1 MEEDAIKFQK
11 AQEDVLKNLAILL
24 FNLNICTDAGMLD
37 KDENMYNRIQDIIDE
52 VNTIDSMEELEE
64 FVAQAKTIES
74 QIDLWLV
81 SQGEVTISLD
91 WPSF

>member
-11 AQEDVLKNLAILL
+11 AQEDVLKNLAVLL

-37 KDENMYNRIQDIIDE
+37 KDETMYNRIQDIIDE

>member
-1 MEEDAIKFQK
+1 MEEDAIKFSK
-11 AQEDVLKNLAILL
+11 AQEDVLKNLAVLL

-37 KDENMYNRIQDIIDE
+37 KDESLYNRIQDIIDE
-52 VNTIDSMEELEE
+52 VNTVDTMEELEE

-74 QIDLWLV
+74 QIDLWLAN
-81 SQGEVTISLD
+81 QGETTIGLD